1 MKSLQPP
8 RYGALILWILTLQI
22 LAGLSGAIS
31 QPGPWYNTL
40 VRSPLTPPGYV
51 FGIVW
56 PILYLLLAYYGWHLW
71 HVSKSTAVERSI
83 YILQMGFNFAWSPIF
98 FSAQQVLLA
107 LSIIGVMILLTLYL
121 LIKGR
126 RLHQRAWLVL
136 IPYIL
141 WLLFAFYLTGYIFLF
156 TV

>member
-1 MKSLQPP
+1 MQTRQLTQWGSL
-8 RYGALILWILTLQI
+8 LLWILLLQ
-22 LAGLSGAIS
+22 LCAGLSGMIS
-31 QPGPWYNTL
+31 QPGPWYDEL

-56 PILYLLLAYYGWHLW
+56 PILYLFLAYYGWHLR
-71 HVSKSTAVERSI
+71 HLSKSTAVERSV
-83 YILQMGFNFAWSPIF
+83 YILQMGFNFAWSPVF
-98 FSAQQVLLA
+98 FRAQQVLLA
-107 LSIIGVMILLTLYL
+107 LVIIGVMILLTLYL

-126 RLHQRAWLVL
+126 RLHQRAGLVL